1 MRDDS
6 TAPARRHRP
15 PQEARSGGLEGGR
28 YPSYSQGTPRGQTVS
43 LHRPTEAPGSQ
54 PCTRARPCSG
64 CWRQQGTR
72 GGRGGS
78 ETQRKGTWAVKP
90 SLVPAHRGGRSACS
104 PAQAPAARG
113 AAWAGR
119 GLGGNRGVVWA
130 GSGSGWAGPWEALA
144 CERVGCSHS
153 VVPEHLRKA
162 VAEASRLESRHL
174 PEGRPQVTASRDR
187 VEK

>member
-1 MRDDS
+1 MSEGREHGAS
-6 TAPARRHRP
+6 PPSQAPAGSQVRGAGRWPVPVLFPRHTQRADGEP
-15 PQEARSGGLEGGR
+15 P
-28 YPSYSQGTPRGQTVS
+28 
-43 LHRPTEAPGSQ
+43 PTEAPGSQ

-130 GSGSGWAGPWEALA
+130 GAGSGWAGPWEALA

>member
-43 LHRPTEAPGSQ
+43 LHRPRPLARSPAHAPGRAPDAGDSKGLEVGGVAQ
-54 PCTRARPCSG
+54 RHSGRARGPLNQVWSLRTEEEG
-64 CWRQQGTR
+64 RPAPQRRLLQPAEQR
-72 GGRGGS
+72 GRGG
-78 ETQRKGTWAVKP
+78 
-90 SLVPAHRGGRSACS
+90 
-104 PAQAPAARG
+104 
-113 AAWAGR
+113 AWAGT
-119 GLGGNRGVVWA
+119 GAW
-130 GSGSGWAGPWEALA
+130 SGWAGPWEALA